1 MSFHRKCFHTGGGG
15 EGRDGDRAW
24 GVHFRQGWLFIWL
37 KHTNADQGLGES
49 HSGDPVFNP
58 LSCQRPFL
66 HPWGETETIL
76 RFLYLFILKQPTP
89 TNLGT
94 DKKIYL
100 YIYSALSLHDLST
113 FPWFMSQQQQH
124 MCNSISTRAAPWQ
137 LRKGYIQQ
145 FWSPPFRAT
154 CFTGINTHF

>member
-1 MSFHRKCFHTGGGG
+1 MLSHGGIGTGIEHGVCTLD
-15 EGRDGDRAW
+15 RGD
-24 GVHFRQGWLFIWL
+24 FLFDS

-58 LSCQRPFL
+58 PSCQRPFL
-66 HPWGETETIL
+66 HPRGETETIL
-76 RFLYLFILKQPTP
+76 RFLYLFILKQCTL

-94 DKKIYL
+94 DKKMYL
-100 YIYSALSLHDLST
+100 YIYSASHYIISALFRVLWVNSSNTRVTEH
-113 FPWFMSQQQQH
+113 FM
-124 MCNSISTRAAPWQ
+124 RAAPWQ